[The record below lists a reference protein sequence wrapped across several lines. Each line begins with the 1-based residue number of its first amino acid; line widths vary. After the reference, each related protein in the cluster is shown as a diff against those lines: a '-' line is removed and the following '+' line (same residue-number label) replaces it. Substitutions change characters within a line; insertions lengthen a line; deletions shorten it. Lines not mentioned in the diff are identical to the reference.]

1 MEFLIHQGIKC
12 NKCQKLPIVGIRF
25 KCLQCKSY
33 NLCEDCENKY
43 GKNHG
48 HTLLKL
54 RNNQQINMVL
64 DKYNIKEKTMKLKAK
79 PVEKPSCKCMNT
91 SMKFKTVNNNN
102 CINIPVKLNNNGKCK
117 WPLPCFFTCEENS
130 LVKGNRVKIWKITGQ
145 PGENVEFN
153 IKIDLSKVKRTS
165 EYPSVWLNNK
175 LTSDEKLVYKT
186 TKMGSLFA
194 DFSTS
199 KNYVRPIICV
209 KRGLIISGGEV
220 TKSNPLVIGDKNE
233 IEN

>member
-64 DKYNIKEKTMKLKAK
+64 DKYNIKEKTTKLKAK
-79 PVEKPSCKCMNT
+79 PVEKPSCKCINT
-91 SMKFKTVNNNN
+91 SMKFKTANNNN
-102 CINIPVKLNNNGKCK
+102 CINIPVKLNNNGNCK

-165 EYPSVWLNNK
+165 EYPSVWSLRDENADKIGNDFKFIINVIFKDK
-175 LTSDEKLVYKT
+175 LQLKPLKEEKQETEFKPDETCEWLV
-186 TKMGSLFA
+186 
-194 DFSTS
+194 
-199 KNYVRPIICV
+199 
-209 KRGLIISGGEV
+209 
-220 TKSNPLVIGDKNE
+220 
-233 IEN
+233 